1 MRDNTIT
8 VKKGGTLEY
17 CTHEYNEEYDRRDQ
31 VIVDVTDN
39 VHRFLF
45 NECSIEDGATL
56 RDLFTVIE
64 EHAELFETII
74 PHYVPEFI
82 EESKQPIEG
91 KPAFNNDSQLEVYWS
106 NEHDNYEGVNE
117 LLSSVSFHAISAKD
131 ELPAALD
138 FVPVN
143 HLIGLPVILNTEFK
157 IYGRIGYSDQV
168 ESGDC
173 FSFGTKTFSLIEI
186 VRAIFYEL
194 SFYGPPSRRN
204 ENMTAISNISRRIES
219 E

>member
-8 VKKGGTLEY
+8 IKKGGTLEY
-17 CTHEYNEEYDRRDQ
+17 CTHEYNEEYERRDQ
-31 VIVDVTDN
+31 VIVDVTDDA
-39 VHRFLF
+39 HLFLF

-56 RDLFTVIE
+56 RDIFTVIDK
-64 EHAELFETII
+64 HIKLFAPIV
-74 PHYVPEFI
+74 PHYVQEFI
-82 EESKQPIEG
+82 AESKEPIEG
-91 KPAFNNDSQLEVYWS
+91 KPAFNNDSQLELYWS

-131 ELPAALD
+131 ELPSALD

-143 HLIGLPVILNTEFK
+143 HLIDLPIILNTDFK
-157 IYGRIGYSDQV
+157 VYGRIGYPDK
-168 ESGDC
+168 DPTI
-173 FSFGTKTFSLIEI
+173 FDFGTKTFSLIEI

-204 ENMTAISNISRRIES
+204 ENMTAISNIARRIDE
-219 E
+219 